1 MPCTRSV
8 SQACSGAGEW
18 RAALSILD
26 DVHLEG
32 LRPSGAAYVAAMG
45 ACARGG
51 VVDLALEL
59 LDKVLV
65 EHPGD
70 KRVRVRRVVRILSSL
85 FATINRS
92 AVILT
97 DWMVE
102 ARVRRPRAPSSA
114 LDIGF
119 SHYRARLG

>member
-1 MPCTRSV
+1 MGWGFWDTARIRKDSSRTHVFMPCTRSV

-26 DVHLEG
+26 DVHSEG

-51 VVDLALEL
+51 VVDLALDL

-70 KRVRVRRVVRILSSL
+70 KKVRGQRVVRFFI
-85 FATINRS
+85 TISNYCSCRW
-92 AVILT
+92 AVVST
-97 DWMVE
+97 D
-102 ARVRRPRAPSSA
+102 
-114 LDIGF
+114 
-119 SHYRARLG
+119 